1 MVNWNVFVIMLI
13 HQSHLRFFSDF
24 WLWSKEIFSYHRS
37 WWHCLSI
44 VRGEMG
50 ITILFFFRV
59 MVYTNTHMYHI
70 IWNINE
76 DKIILP
82 TCMTYSWQI
91 RNAKCSKISF
101 KISYSRI
108 LIRCEALQRGSFLL
122 RARIKALRVLQVE
135 ANIQSMGVW
144 YRYQRID
151 ASLWRKLWTCT
162 HC

>member
-1 MVNWNVFVIMLI
+1 MFNHVSPSETFKIFFLTVGCDQKRSFLI
-13 HQSHLRFFSDF
+13 IGVGD
-24 WLWSKEIFSYHRS
+24 IA
-37 WWHCLSI
+37 LSI
-44 VRGEMG
+44 VRGKMG

-59 MVYTNTHMYHI
+59 LVYTNTHMNHI

-76 DKIILP
+76 DKIVLP
-82 TCMTYSWQI
+82 TCMTY
-91 RNAKCSKISF
+91 
-101 KISYSRI
+101 YPLI

-135 ANIQSMGVW
+135 VNIQSMGVW

>member
-1 MVNWNVFVIMLI
+1 MTNSRIVPHLKQINQTEICLIMLV
-13 HQSHLRFFSDF
+13 HQSYLRFSDF

-44 VRGEMG
+44 VRGKMG

-59 MVYTNTHMYHI
+59 LVYTNTHMNHI

-76 DKIILP
+76 DKIVLP
-82 TCMTYSWQI
+82 TCMTY
-91 RNAKCSKISF
+91 
-101 KISYSRI
+101 YPLI

-135 ANIQSMGVW
+135 VNIQSMGVW

-151 ASLWRKLWTCT
+151 ASLWRNLWTCT